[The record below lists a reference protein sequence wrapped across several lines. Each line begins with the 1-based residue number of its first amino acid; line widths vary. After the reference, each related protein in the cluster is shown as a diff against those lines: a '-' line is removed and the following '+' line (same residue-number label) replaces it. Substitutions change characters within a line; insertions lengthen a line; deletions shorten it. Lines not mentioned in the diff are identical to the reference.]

1 MLLVRN
7 EGENAEKDKAYQ
19 TILLEDLLAFRCQ
32 LDIVHGG
39 LPAVRVSAD
48 FDAHGSA
55 DDLVTEADPND
66 ADAVLG
72 EDICYV

>member
-1 MLLVRN
+1 M
-7 EGENAEKDKAYQ
+7 GKDQAYQ
-19 TILLEDLLAFRCQ
+19 TVFLEDFLAFRCQ
-32 LDIVHGG
+32 LYIVHGG
-39 LPAVRVSAD
+39 LPAVRISAD

-72 EDICYV
+72 EDIGYV